1 MFSKEV
7 TESDMFLDMPSDAQL
22 LYFHLGI
29 QADDDGFVS
38 PQRVMRMVGI
48 TNKDALG
55 LLAAKKFVIPFQNG
69 VVVITHWRV
78 NNYLRSDRYKET
90 MYKENMAL
98 LQCDENLVYQLST
111 SGIPLVD
118 AGKYRLGKV
127 RIGKVTHTETGYS
140 KEFLSF
146 WEAYPKKIG
155 KGAAWS
161 SWEKVKPKPLASVLE
176 AIENQRKQ
184 EQWRREAGRFIPYPS
199 TWLNQRRW
207 EDEIENIMSEGVD
220 KI

>member
-1 MFSKEV
+1 MAQRRMFSKEV

-38 PQRVMRMVGI
+38 PQRVMRMVGV

-55 LLAAKKFVIPFQNG
+55 LLAAKKFVIPFQDG

-90 MYKENMAL
+90 IYKGNMAL
-98 LQCDENLVYQLST
+98 LSCDENMVYQLDT
-111 SGIPLVD
+111 TGIPLVD
-118 AGKYRLGKV
+118 AGKV
-127 RIGKVTHTETGYS
+127 S
-140 KEFLSF
+140 KEKNTHSEGFDAF
-146 WEAYPKKIG
+146 WKIYPRKTAKGDAERAWLKLNPSMEFQQKII
-155 KGAAWS
+155 AAV
-161 SWEKVKPKPLASVLE
+161 EKA
-176 AIENQRKQ
+176 KQ
-184 EQWRREAGRFIPYPS
+184 SEQWQRDAGRFIPYPA
-199 TWLNQRRW
+199 TYLNGKRW
-207 EDEIENIMSEGVD
+207 DDELATVTSIGVD